1 MPQSLANVLAHII
14 FSTKG
19 RQPVLANTLRP
30 ELEAY
35 LAGILGNLDCP
46 AVRVGAMPDHV
57 HFLCRLSRNLAIAK
71 VVEEVKKGSS
81 KRMKTK
87 AAALRNFHW
96 QNGYGAFSVSPSR
109 AAAVTQ
115 YIANQEDHH
124 RRVTFEEEYLA
135 LLKKHGLEFDERYV
149 WD

>member
-1 MPQSLANVLAHII
+1 VPQSLANVLLHVV

-19 RQPVLANTLRP
+19 REPVLAKAWRP

-35 LAGILGNLDCP
+35 LAGILRRLDCP
-46 AVRVGAMPDHV
+46 AVQVGGMPEHV
-57 HFLCRLSRNLAIAK
+57 HLLCRLSRTLAIAK
-71 VVEEVKKGSS
+71 MVEEVKKGSS
-81 KRMKTK
+81 KWVKTQ

-109 AAAVTQ
+109 VAAVIQ
-115 YIANQEDHH
+115 YIADQEKHH
-124 RRVTFEEEYLA
+124 RRVTFQEEYRA
-135 LLKKHGLEFDERYV
+135 LLEKHGLAFDERHV

>member
-1 MPQSLANVLAHII
+1 MPQSLANVLVHVI

-19 RQPVLANTLRP
+19 RQPILAKVLRP

-57 HFLCRLSRNLAIAK
+57 HFLCRLSRNFAVAK
-71 VVEEVKKGSS
+71 VVEEAKKGSS
-81 KRMKTK
+81 KWVKTK
-87 AAALRNFHW
+87 ATALRNFHW
-96 QNGYGAFSVSPSR
+96 QNGYGAFSVSPSM
-109 AAAVTQ
+109 AAAVIQ
-115 YIANQEDHH
+115 YIANQEEHH
-124 RRVTFEEEYLA
+124 RHVTFQEEYRA
-135 LLKKHGLEFDERYV
+135 LLEKQGLEFDERYV

>member
-1 MPQSLANVLAHII
+1 MPQSLANVLVHII

-35 LAGILGNLDCP
+35 LAGILGNLDCL

-57 HFLCRLSRNLAIAK
+57 HSLCRLSRNLAIAK

-81 KRMKTK
+81 KWVKTK

-96 QNGYGAFSVSPSR
+96 QNGYGAFSVSPSE
-109 AAAVTQ
+109 AEAVAQ
-115 YIANQEDHH
+115 YVANQEEHH
-124 RRVTFEEEYLA
+124 RRVTFEEEYRA
-135 LLKKHGLEFDERYV
+135 LLQRHGVLFDERYV